1 MKFDDIERLFY
12 NDFKVFRRP
21 RTPEENEMTQ
31 STAENEEVGMQFE
44 IL

>member
-1 MKFDDIERLFY
+1 MEFGDIERLFY
-12 NDFKVFRRP
+12 NESKSFRGS